1 MTPNRMER
9 IAPGLNMSV
18 LELLGFEAEAWRA
31 LKKSGVDYVS
41 AITKKNR
48 ADAVWRSRPVP

>member
-1 MTPNRMER
+1 MER